1 MNTQVFY
8 ALITPLFIQA
18 VASNEAELENLKNLG
33 RQLKAKGFEMRIVK
47 ANNKD
52 GLYDLLNHTNRTD
65 IKQEIWK
72 AIDNC
77 RAGAQLA

>member
-33 RQLKAKGFEMRIVK
+33 RQLRTKGFELKIVK

-52 GLYDLLNHTNRTD
+52 GLYDLLNHTNRTN

-77 RAGAQLA
+77 RAGVQLV